1 MLRQVVLVGSLSLLT
16 AACGGAPRAAPTTD
30 PVANQGAAVP
40 VSDCLERISVDKG
53 SSVLSEQRRVGRS
66 AEDFATVYPAE
77 YLDPEAQVP
86 VEVTRAYQIG
96 KTPLLWWSAD
106 KTHAVVNAAVLSD
119 LTVADVT
126 ALPAGHEVRVGQL
139 SELGVGAI
147 AGRELVR
154 FLIAARAIATYV
166 HLGAELCL
174 VEEHDDGAA
183 GYRARFTG
191 EHTFFTSK
199 KHVRPLAFAVAI
211 DSAGVITV
219 SGP

>member
-1 MLRQVVLVGSLSLLT
+1 MRQVALVVSLLV
-16 AACGGAPRAAPTTD
+16 AACGSTPRAAPATD

-53 SSVLSEQRRVGRS
+53 SSVLSEQRRIGPP
-66 AEDFATVYPAE
+66 ADDFATVYPAE
-77 YLDPEAQVP
+77 YLDPDAQVP

-106 KTHAVVNAAVLSD
+106 KTHAVVNAAVLTD
-119 LTVADVT
+119 LTVADIT
-126 ALPAGHEVRVGQL
+126 ALPAGQEVRVGQL

-147 AGRELVR
+147 AGRELVK
-154 FLIAARAIATYV
+154 FLIEARAIATWV
-166 HLGAELCL
+166 HIGAELCL

-199 KHVRPLAFAVAI
+199 KNVRPLAFAVAI
-211 DSAGVITV
+211 DGAGVITV
-219 SGP
+219 NGQ

>member
-1 MLRQVVLVGSLSLLT
+1 MRHLLLSVLWLGV
-16 AACGGAPRAAPTTD
+16 AACGSTSRASSTPPD

-40 VSDCLERISVDKG
+40 KPDCLERISVDKG
-53 SSVLSEQRRVGRS
+53 RSVLAEQRTVGP
-66 AEDFATVYPAE
+66 AADDFATTYPAA

-96 KTPLLWWSAD
+96 KTPLLWWSQD
-106 KTHAVVNAAVLSD
+106 KTHAVVNAAVLSE
-119 LTVADVT
+119 LAVADVT
-126 ALPAGHEVRVGQL
+126 ALPAGQEVRVGQL

-147 AGRELVR
+147 GGRELVK

-166 HLGAELCL
+166 HIGAELCL

-199 KHVRPLAFAVAI
+199 KNVRPLAFAVAV
-211 DSAGVITV
+211 DGDGVITV
-219 SGP
+219 RGE